1 MHFVLWRMQDTLF
14 LCVFAPFVTLNNPP
28 RICVYPH
35 FFIVKEASLDSV
47 ATSMQGACKNIVC
60 MSFLSCGFKVS
71 ACTGFSESSLACYCT
86 CRFNEYLAL
95 HRPSS
100 TCGGL
105 LEMYRGMNIAKGFSA
120 FETFFSECYGFF
132 GVLKVL
138 MGDLQN
144 SRACSHCRSISR
156 LFLLVIFHG
165 GAQTDRPSS

>member
-1 MHFVLWRMQDTLF
+1 M
-14 LCVFAPFVTLNNPP
+14 
-28 RICVYPH
+28 YPH

-47 ATSMQGACKNIVC
+47 ATSMQGACKNTVC

-71 ACTGFSESSLACYCT
+71 AYTGFSENSLACYCT

-105 LEMYRGMNIAKGFSA
+105 LEMYRGINIAQGFSA
-120 FETFFSECYGFF
+120 FETFFRNTF

-138 MGDLQN
+138 LGDLQN
-144 SRACSHCRSISR
+144 SRACSPIIDCYWMGPVLHTSHSIVKSR
-156 LFLLVIFHG
+156 DP
-165 GAQTDRPSS
+165 QSPSMASRGNKP